1 MTESEVLA
9 DCPTNYIF
17 EVTNRDG
24 TPLDAN
30 ILFFDDVTQIISAE
44 SSDHAYIAQSP
55 ILLTMNVRYDDPKYT
70 FAGSLDFELVIIDPC
85 LNTAVVFTVP

>member
-1 MTESEVLA
+1 MSETETVA

-24 TPLDAN
+24 SALDLS
-30 ILFFDDVTQIISAE
+30 ILSFDDASQTISAE

-55 ILLTMNVRYDDPKYT
+55 ILLTMNVKYDDAVYS

-85 LNTAVVFTVP
+85 INTA